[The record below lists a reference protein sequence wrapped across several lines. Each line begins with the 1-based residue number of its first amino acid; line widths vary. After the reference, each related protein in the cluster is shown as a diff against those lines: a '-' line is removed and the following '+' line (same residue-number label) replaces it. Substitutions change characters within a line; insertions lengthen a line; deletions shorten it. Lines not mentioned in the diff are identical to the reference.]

1 MLSVYNRTQKLK
13 EEARKKI
20 AKYHELRK
28 QRGMSLL
35 EVIIVLGII
44 GTIAAGVVILA
55 QRAFDSRT
63 VSELVTSTNTIRVAM
78 KDAYQRD
85 GKYPDYQSPLSLT
98 ADSIKAS
105 ANATIPV
112 AQLVQLG
119 KITPDEA
126 RNAISGDYIGIGGAL
141 TSTAGGGGG
150 GGAAAQV
157 NKGFVME
164 LNGLS
169 QEQCRSILGQ
179 VGNNWEYV
187 AVSNSASGAYS
198 IGTKVNMT
206 DPANGTS
213 ILRSLGNNGQDAI
226 TSTKILATCT
236 ATVNSIV
243 LGSR

>member
-1 MLSVYNRTQKLK
+1 MLSVYNKTQKMK
-13 EEARKKI
+13 EEARKKL

-44 GTIAAGVVILA
+44 GTIAAGVVVLA

-63 VSELVTSTNTIRVAM
+63 VTELVSNTNTVRVAM

-85 GKYPDYQSPLSLT
+85 GAYPSYVAPLDIT
-98 ADSIKAS
+98 ADNIKEK
-105 ANATIPV
+105 NAPI
-112 AQLVQLG
+112 AKLVQLG
-119 KITPDEA
+119 KLTADEG
-126 RNAISGDYIGIGGAL
+126 RNNISGDFIGIAGAK
-141 TSTAGGGGG
+141 TSDESEAL
-150 GGAAAQV
+150 
-157 NKGFVME
+157 KGFVIE

-187 AVSNSASGAYS
+187 AVGSSASGSYS
-198 IGTKVNMT
+198 LDEEVNLAT
-206 DPANGTS
+206 AADGST
-213 ILRSLGNNGQDAI
+213 ILRSLGTGGQDSLTAD
-226 TSTKILATCT
+226 KILGTCDATI
-236 ATVNSIV
+236 NSII

>member
-1 MLSVYNRTQKLK
+1 MLSVYNRTQKMK
-13 EEARKKI
+13 EEARKKL

-55 QRAFDSRT
+55 HRAFDSRT
-63 VSELVTSTNTIRVAM
+63 VSELVTNTNTIRVAM

-85 GKYPDYQSPLSLT
+85 GKYPDYADPLALT
-98 ADSIKAS
+98 ADTIKTGNS
-105 ANATIPV
+105 TIPV

-119 KITPDEA
+119 KLTPDEA
-126 RNAISGDYIGIGGAL
+126 RNGISGDYIGIGGAK
-141 TSTAGGGGG
+141 TSNSN
-150 GGAAAQV
+150 V
-157 NKGFVME
+157 NKGFVIE

-179 VGNNWEYV
+179 VGNNWEFV
-187 AVSNSASGAYS
+187 EVGTSGSGSYS
-198 IGTKVNMT
+198 ITAQVDMTKESGNNT
-206 DPANGTS
+206 T
-213 ILRSLGNNGQDAI
+213 LRSLGLNGQNSI
-226 TSTKILATCT
+226 TSSSILNTCT
-236 ATVNSIV
+236 ATVNSII

>member
-1 MLSVYNRTQKLK
+1 MLSVYNKTQKMK
-13 EEARKKI
+13 EEARKKL

-44 GTIAAGVVILA
+44 GTIAAGVVVLA

-63 VSELVTSTNTIRVAM
+63 VSELVTNTNTIRVAM

-85 GKYPDYQSPLSLT
+85 GQYPDYVSPLSLT
-98 ADSIKAS
+98 ADSIKTG
-105 ANATIPV
+105 NTTIPV

-119 KITPDEA
+119 KLTPDEA
-126 RNAISGDYIGIGGAL
+126 RNGISGDYIGIGGAL
-141 TSTAGGGGG
+141 TSAGGTGGSGGG
-150 GGAAAQV
+150 VTA
-157 NKGFVME
+157 NKGFVIE

-169 QEQCRSILGQ
+169 QDQCRTILGQ

-187 AVSNSASGAYS
+187 GVGTSASGAYS
-198 IGTKVNMT
+198 LGTKVNMT
-206 DPANGTS
+206 TAANGST
-213 ILRSLGNNGQDAI
+213 ILRSLGANSQEAI
-226 TSTKILATCT
+226 TSTKILATCN
-236 ATVNSIV
+236 ATVNSII

>member
-55 QRAFDSRT
+55 QRAFDSRAVT
-63 VSELVTSTNTIRVAM
+63 ELVSNTNTIRVAM

-85 GKYPDYQSPLSLT
+85 GVYPAYASPLQLT
-98 ADSIKAS
+98 STTIKNGGSGVA
-105 ANATIPV
+105 V

-119 KITPDEA
+119 KLTVDEA
-126 RNAISGDYIGIGGAL
+126 RNNISGDFIGIGSAD
-141 TSTAGGGGG
+141 TSATGGTD
-150 GGAAAQV
+150 
-157 NKGFVME
+157 KGFVIE

-169 QEQCRSILGQ
+169 QEQCRTILGQ
-179 VGNNWEYV
+179 VGNNWDYV
-187 AVSNSASGAYS
+187 GVGTSASGAY
-198 IGTKVNMT
+198 GLTTKVKMS
-206 DPANGTS
+206 DPVDNTA
-213 ILRSLGNNGQDAI
+213 ILRSLDNNGQVTLTASSLLN
-226 TSTKILATCT
+226 TCSNAT
-236 ATVNSIV
+236 NSII